1 MEANK
6 KLGTWSKTK
15 LNTMKHKA
23 VIFCSV
29 FDIKHDAEG
38 KMTSYKARFVAQ
50 DFKQVPGGTF
60 DETWAP
66 GPKAATTISLFA
78 VAAAKSWEVHDV
90 DVKTAFLNANL
101 EKELYIKPS
110 DSIEPERMEK
120 MGRPNL
126 ALYRKK
132 QAGRLWGTKL
142 EKELKGLG
150 AVRSKVDPCLYE
162 WHHPVHGSVFILLY
176 VDDLIVAEEKLAGV
190 DAFKRSVSAMFDV
203 RDMGEVYD
211 FIGMKVIATA

>member
-1 MEANK
+1 VEANK

-38 KMTSYKARFVAQ
+38 KMTSYKARLVAQ
-50 DFKQVPGGTF
+50 DFKQVPGGAF

-101 EKELYIKPS
+101 EKEL
-110 DSIEPERMEK
+110 
-120 MGRPNL
+120 
-126 ALYRKK
+126 
-132 QAGRLWGTKL
+132 
-142 EKELKGLG
+142 
-150 AVRSKVDPCLYE
+150 
-162 WHHPVHGSVFILLY
+162 
-176 VDDLIVAEEKLAGV
+176 
-190 DAFKRSVSAMFDV
+190 
-203 RDMGEVYD
+203 
-211 FIGMKVIATA
+211 